1 MSRPTKI
8 LAWLVAAV
16 LAIFAL
22 GAIFLV
28 LFFDPNDYRDD
39 LAEAVKERTG
49 RDLMIEGDV
58 SLAFFPW
65 LAIDIGNTTLG
76 NAPGFGDT
84 PFARFDR
91 ATLSIRLLPLLLRQ
105 DVAIGTADLESL
117 ELNLQVNSEGRS
129 NWDDFLGDEDQA
141 DDEVDEGKGKAF
153 EVSGVDVSNTTITF
167 DDRHSGDTYVLSN
180 MNMQLGRVSD
190 DGKPVPANGAFHF
203 DLQPNGISG
212 DIELDS
218 VLSFDLGEGL
228 VTVDDLSIEG
238 VIEGIATSPTRLQF
252 ETDGIEVQTENRVVT
267 IQPLD
272 LTLLG
277 IDIHADVEPFSY
289 EGSVEPS
296 AAIQI
301 DAFSPRSVMHL
312 LEVEIPET
320 ADPVALSS
328 VIVDAK
334 AAVKSKV
341 IELSN
346 VTIKLDDTT
355 FKGDLAVP
363 RTASGGYRF
372 NLSADRIDL
381 DRYMAPADAAAA
393 ETAGESAPTEIP
405 ADLIRPLN
413 ARGDLRVATAL
424 LSGMQF
430 ENVVLGLNTANG
442 RMRIHP
448 ITADLFGGSYNG
460 DVRIDAAK
468 ATSVISVD
476 EKVQAVNLADLAGAM
491 FNKENITGS
500 ISGAFKLTGRGNDL
514 AAIQRSLDG
523 NMSFELSDGAYEGT
537 DIWYEMRRARAMIK
551 GGEAPEPEL
560 PARTQF
566 SSVKATGVVTDGV
579 MQNND
584 LIAELPFM
592 RLSGRGSVDFAAAT
606 VDYDLT
612 ARVLERPESLQG
624 VTAEELDDFTEAV
637 IPLKIT
643 GPLASPSVKPNVERL
658 LRDRVEDEIKDRL
671 FDKLLGGDKK
681 EPPPEGESQEE
692 PPAEGE
698 PDEAPV
704 EEDIEDKVKDKLKD
718 LFGK

>member
-167 DDRHSGDTYVLSN
+167 DDRQSGDTYVLSN

>member
-8 LAWLVAAV
+8 LAWLAAAV
-16 LAIFAL
+16 LAVFAL
-22 GAIFLV
+22 GTIFLL

-39 LAEAVKERTG
+39 LSEAVKERTG
-49 RDLMIEGDV
+49 RSLVIEGDI

-65 LAIDIGNTTLG
+65 LAIDVGHTTLG
-76 NAPGFGDT
+76 DAPGFGDK
-84 PFARFDR
+84 PFAEFDR
-91 ATLSIRLLPLLLRQ
+91 ATLSIRLLPLLLSQ
-105 DVAIGTADLESL
+105 EVAIGTADLESL
-117 ELNLQVNSEGRS
+117 ELNLQVDSEGRN
-129 NWDDFLGDEDQA
+129 NWDDLVGGEDRADE
-141 DDEVDEGKGKAF
+141 EVTGEKGKAF
-153 EVSGVDVSNTTITF
+153 EVSGVDVSNTIITF
-167 DDRHSGDTYVLSN
+167 EDRQSGDTYVLSN

-190 DGKPVPANGAFHF
+190 DGKPVPAKGEFRF
-203 DLQPNGISG
+203 EVQPNEISG

-218 VLSFDLGEGL
+218 VLSFDLDEGL

-252 ETDGIEVQTENRVVT
+252 ETDGIEVQTEDRVVT

-277 IDIHADVEPFSY
+277 VDVHADVEPFSY
-289 EGSVEPS
+289 EGSVEPD

-301 DAFSPRSVMHL
+301 DAFSPRSLMHL
-312 LEVEIPET
+312 LDVEVPDT
-320 ADPVALSS
+320 ADPIALSS
-328 VIVDAK
+328 VIVDAR
-334 AAVKSKV
+334 AAVKSNV
-341 IELSN
+341 IELSD

-355 FKGDLAVP
+355 FKGALSVP
-363 RTASGGYRF
+363 RSTSGSYRF

-381 DRYMAPADAAAA
+381 NRYMEPTDKAAA
-393 ETAGESAPTEIP
+393 ETAAETTATEIP

-424 LSGMQF
+424 LGGMQF

-448 ITADLFGGSYNG
+448 ITADLFGGSYSG
-460 DVRIDAAK
+460 DVRIDAAS
-468 ATSVISVD
+468 ATPVLSVD
-476 EKVQAVNLADLAGAM
+476 EKVQEVNLADLAGAM

-523 NMSFELSDGAYEGT
+523 NMSFQLSDGAYEGT
-537 DIWYEMRRARAMIK
+537 DIWYELRRARALIK
-551 GGEAPEPEL
+551 GGEAPKPEL
-560 PARTQF
+560 PARTRF

-579 MQNND
+579 MQNDD
-584 LIAELPFM
+584 LLAELPFM
-592 RLSGRGSVDFAAAT
+592 RLSGRGNVNLAAAT
-606 VDYDLT
+606 VNYDLT
-612 ARVLERPESLQG
+612 ARVLERPDTLQG
-624 VTAEELDDFTEAV
+624 ATEEELDDFTEAV

-643 GPLASPSVKPNVERL
+643 GPLSSPSVKPNVEKML
-658 LRDRVEDEIKDRL
+658 KDRVEDEIKDRL

-681 EPPPEGESQEE
+681 EPPPEDELQEE

-698 PDEAPV
+698 PEEAPV
-704 EEDIEDKVKDKLKD
+704 EEDIEEQLKDKLKD